1 MQTQNERRMKQ
12 MTNELTDLLIKHY
25 YEEHQDFLD
34 EKTLAT
40 KAAAFIEGYGYAL
53 TMMGL
58 DEENLT
64 REGARKTLQRL
75 RSERML

>member
-1 MQTQNERRMKQ
+1 

-25 YEEHQDFLD
+25 YKEHQDFLD

-40 KAAAFIEGYGYAL
+40 KAAAFIEGYEYAL
-53 TMMGL
+53 TMMGLLMGL